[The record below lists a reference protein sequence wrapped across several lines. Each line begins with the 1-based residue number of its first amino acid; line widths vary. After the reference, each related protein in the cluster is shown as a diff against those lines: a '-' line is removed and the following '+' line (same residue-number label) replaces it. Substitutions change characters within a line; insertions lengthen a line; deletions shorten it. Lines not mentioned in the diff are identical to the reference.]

1 MWEWDGSIDA
11 AELDDEQAGG
21 GKGRNMMGQMGK
33 AGKIILVAVRVS
45 PVY

>member
-1 MWEWDGSIDA
+1 MWDGSIDA

-21 GKGRNMMGQMGK
+21 GKGQMGR

-45 PVY
+45 LVY

>member
-21 GKGRNMMGQMGK
+21 GKGRNMGQMGK

-45 PVY
+45 LVY

>member
-11 AELDDEQAGG
+11 AQLDDEQAGG
-21 GKGRNMMGQMGK
+21 GKGRNMGR

-45 PVY
+45 LVY